1 MSPSGLLRGPPWLP
15 SGAGDC
21 ASTEADAVSSQGW
34 GGGHE
39 VPHSLLISG
48 DLQVVAWVVPL
59 KVQDGAEDTP
69 LTPSGGGTS
78 AVVGGSSEAVVMASH
93 LLPG

>member
-1 MSPSGLLRGPPWLP
+1 MSPSGVGKAEPPPRPPLVP

-48 DLQVVAWVVPL
+48 DLQVVAWVVPHWMC
-59 KVQDGAEDTP
+59 
-69 LTPSGGGTS
+69 GT
-78 AVVGGSSEAVVMASH
+78 
-93 LLPG
+93 